1 MTRLVITPL
10 AENDIEEIG
19 DYIAKD
25 NPNRAVSF
33 IAELR
38 GQCRKLALS
47 PQAYR
52 LRHELG
58 NDVRACVHGNYIIF
72 FNHDEK
78 NVRILRILH
87 GARNISALFNP

>member
-1 MTRLVITPL
+1 VTRLVITPL

-58 NDVRACVHGNYIIF
+58 NDVRASVYGNYMIF
-72 FNHDEK
+72 FNYDEK
-78 NVRILRILH
+78 DVRILRILH
-87 GARNISALFNP
+87 SARNLPAQFDP